1 MSDDVRKS
9 LTERRV
15 GRHRRSDDFPVRQ
28 WLKLGL
34 ASAGMGAALLGF
46 SLVGPDA
53 ATATADTGT
62 ESSASAGSSDSS
74 DSSDSSGS
82 TQRAKSTKAT
92 KAADADVSDGE
103 TGSDADSDGDETD
116 DETGDGTDDRSDDD
130 AAVDDDRAD
139 EIAADANDSDAVS
152 NLVEVADDEAGVD
165 FDGPPAT
172 LAAPAT
178 GATASMPPYESQQS
192 PYQEAVAE
200 ILQNWTDRHQTWV
213 DSLDV
218 SDQRKERLT
227 ASFLAMRRTFFN
239 QAPTV
244 APIQVTGVISGPIT
258 GTVGAID
265 PDGDRL
271 IYIMTRGPKTGSVK
285 LGADGTYTYVPGDDF
300 DGVDTF
306 HVVAIDVGLHM
317 NLLQPLR
324 PIASGLATSLINQ
337 GAVRFDFNYTAGRD
351 YWSDESRGA
360 LHRAADLLIE
370 HFRVV
375 KPVVLTYDVTGFE
388 DENVGTI
395 ANAYGL
401 LTNEQSG
408 FWYTRIQH
416 EIITGEDLNGQE
428 ADGYIN
434 VNFAKPLA
442 FGDDVPA
449 NQLDFTTTIMHELL
463 HSFGFNFGSGV
474 NGRWHVFARFIMTD
488 GGNRL
493 VNDDY
498 TLNTAYTPNVLGS
511 NNGLFFGGANAVAA
525 NGGQLVR
532 IYTPNPLEPGS
543 SLTHLDLQT
552 FGNFLM
558 SPKLSGGPGVRTLTP
573 LELGIFKDLGYTV
586 VPLVALPTAV

>member
-1 MSDDVRKS
+1 M
-9 LTERRV
+9 
-15 GRHRRSDDFPVRQ
+15 
-28 WLKLGL
+28 
-34 ASAGMGAALLGF
+34 
-46 SLVGPDA
+46 
-53 ATATADTGT
+53 
-62 ESSASAGSSDSS
+62 
-74 DSSDSSGS
+74 
-82 TQRAKSTKAT
+82 
-92 KAADADVSDGE
+92 
-103 TGSDADSDGDETD
+103 
-116 DETGDGTDDRSDDD
+116 
-130 AAVDDDRAD
+130 
-139 EIAADANDSDAVS
+139 
-152 NLVEVADDEAGVD
+152 
-165 FDGPPAT
+165 
-172 LAAPAT
+172 
-178 GATASMPPYESQQS
+178 
-192 PYQEAVAE
+192 
-200 ILQNWTDRHQTWV
+200 
-213 DSLDV
+213 
-218 SDQRKERLT
+218 
-227 ASFLAMRRTFFN
+227 
-239 QAPTV
+239 
-244 APIQVTGVISGPIT
+244 
-258 GTVGAID
+258 
-265 PDGDRL
+265 
-271 IYIMTRGPKTGSVK
+271 
-285 LGADGTYTYVPGDDF
+285 
-300 DGVDTF
+300 
-306 HVVAIDVGLHM
+306 
-317 NLLQPLR
+317 
-324 PIASGLATSLINQ
+324 
-337 GAVRFDFNYTAGRD
+337 
-351 YWSDESRGA
+351 
-360 LHRAADLLIE
+360 
-370 HFRVV
+370 
-375 KPVVLTYDVTGFE
+375 VLTYDVTGFE